1 MHMIHL
7 IPTNIITLINSNC
20 GSTTTVHQYLIYPCT
35 TILFYRQVDCA
46 INHYYHDSEGAWGAF
61 GCDGAWPPGLI
72 MVLGQKIN
80 HEFAAYMD
88 WIVNNNYGKIQ
99 VKLFTTLLK
108 PLPYLHFITIISDN
122 D

>member
-1 MHMIHL
+1 M
-7 IPTNIITLINSNC
+7 C
-20 GSTTTVHQYLIYPCT
+20 TVRQYLIYPCT
-35 TILFYRQVDCA
+35 TILYYPQVDCA

-61 GCDGAWPPGLI
+61 GCDGAWPPGLV

-99 VKLFTTLLK
+99 VKLFTMLLK
-108 PLPYLHFITIISDN
+108 PLHAYISSTLFLITINTLSNKSD
-122 D
+122 

>member
-1 MHMIHL
+1 MHIAFDPPHSHQHHNRPHKKQL
-7 IPTNIITLINSNC
+7 CFNHHC
-20 GSTTTVHQYLIYPCT
+20 VHQYLIYPCT
-35 TILFYRQVDCA
+35 TILYYPQVDCA

-99 VKLFTTLLK
+99 VKLDFRTTVL
-108 PLPYLHFITIISDN
+108 ISGGQRKL
-122 D
+122 